1 MSRPGA
7 RGFSLLEVMIA
18 LAVLAIALAATVRA
32 VGEQSRLQAVVR
44 DAAIAR
50 WVASNVIAET
60 RLSERFPATGER
72 EGQTRMAGRMWRWRR
87 VVSDTPDG
95 DLRRI
100 DVAVYAAD
108 AAPGSEDSLVRVS
121 GFVSGRDRRE

>member
-1 MSRPGA
+1 VRPQRA
-7 RGFSLLEVMIA
+7 QGFSLLEVMIA

-32 VGEQSRLQAVVR
+32 VGEQARVQAVVR
-44 DAAIAR
+44 DAAVAR

-72 EGQTRMAGRMWRWRR
+72 EGQTRMAGRVWRWRR

-100 DVAVYAAD
+100 DVAVYAGESTLD
-108 AAPGSEDSLVRVS
+108 GEDSLVRLS
-121 GFVSGRDRRE
+121 GFASGRDRRE